1 MKKLMNGVLGI
12 VFALVFLAAGVFCAV
27 MGISQLKKLSD
38 GKYVETQAT
47 ITKVETVTVSD
58 SDAPGGTREEYEIT
72 VEYTLDGKKVVTL
85 LNNGTPKEFYE
96 GMELT
101 VLYNVDDPTDVVLP
115 GATGYY
121 IMIALGV
128 VGVLAGVVMFLRRLR
143 GR

>member
-1 MKKLMNGVLGI
+1 MKKLLSGVVGI
-12 VFALVFLAAGVFCAV
+12 VFALIFLAAGVFCTV
-27 MGISQLKKLSD
+27 TGISQLKKLNE

-47 ITKVETVTVSD
+47 ITKVETITVSD

-85 LNNGTPKEFYE
+85 LNGTPKEFYE

-101 VLYNVDDPTDVVLP
+101 VLYNVDNPMDVTLP
-115 GATGYY
+115 GTTGAI
-121 IMIALGV
+121 IMIAMGV
-128 VGVLAGVVMFLRRLR
+128 VAALAGVVMFLKRLR